1 MRTQKKYLM
10 KKIVFTF
17 LFMLTAGIA
26 GAQSLLTI
34 EKLWS
39 LGRVSYQG
47 ISKDAH
53 TIYYSVTVPDIN
65 ENKSKTTFYAV
76 PFGGGK
82 ATPIESVPDQ
92 MNVNAGKGSDHI
104 KVSPDGKKVVY
115 TKEVKLQKMHSTDIY
130 PNLAKSNVYV
140 YNDLNQRHWD
150 TWEDGAYEHVFV
162 ADLVADNTLRDQD
175 IMPNELFDC
184 PQKPHGGD
192 DDLTFTPDSKN
203 IVYVCKKKSGKQ
215 YALSTNTDLY
225 LYNIAN
231 GSTVNL
237 TEGMMGF
244 DTHPVFSH
252 NGNSLAWLSMKTDGF
267 ESDKNELWVM
277 DWTTR
282 EKKNL
287 TENWDENVNHFV
299 WSNDDQKI
307 YFIAP
312 VRGTEQ
318 LFEIDMATQK
328 VNQITKGMFNIA
340 DLCTQ
345 NGNIMTVARTDMNH
359 AAELY
364 NVNLDN
370 GSMYPLTKAND
381 AAYANIKMC
390 EIRERYTDLDNGDK
404 LFSWVIYPPNF
415 DPEKKYPVLLYC
427 QGGPQSALSQFYSF
441 RWNFQLMAS
450 QGYIVIAPN
459 RTGMPGWGTQ
469 WNADISKDWGGN
481 PMRDYLAA
489 TDDIASEP
497 YVDKNRIGAVGAS
510 YGGYSVFMLA
520 GIHEGRFKTFISH
533 CGLFDLKSWYGT
545 TEELWFANW
554 DIGGPYWDNAN
565 RDAQYSYKNFSPSNF
580 VDRWTSPIMI
590 IQGGKDYRVP
600 IEQGLQA
607 FQAAQLK
614 GLNSRFMYLPDENHW
629 VLKAQNGVVWQTEF
643 FKWLKE
649 TL

>member
-1 MRTQKKYLM
+1 M
-10 KKIVFTF
+10 KKIFWVFILSF
-17 LFMLTAGIA
+17 LSLNGFT
-26 GAQSLLTI
+26 QSLLTI

-39 LGRVSYQG
+39 LGRVNYQG
-47 ISKDAH
+47 SSKDGA
-53 TIYYSVTVPDIN
+53 TVYYSVSVPDIN
-65 ENKSKTTFYAV
+65 ENKNKTTFYAI
-76 PFGGGK
+76 PLNGGK
-82 ATPIESVPDQ
+82 AKLIDAVPDRINIKTENNSE
-92 MNVNAGKGSDHI
+92 NVKC
-104 KVSPDGKKVVY
+104 SPDGKKVIY
-115 TKEVKLQKMHSTDIY
+115 TRDVKMQKMHSTDIY
-130 PNLAKSNVYV
+130 PNLSKSNVYV

-150 TWEDGAYEHVFV
+150 TWEDGAYSHVFV
-162 ADLVADNTLRDQD
+162 ADNVADNALHEKD
-175 IMPNELFDC
+175 IMVNELFDC

-192 DDLTFTPDSKN
+192 DDLIFSPDSRN
-203 IVYVCKKKSGKQ
+203 VVYVTKKKSGKQ
-215 YALSTNTDLY
+215 YAQSTNTDLY
-225 LYNIAN
+225 SYNIAS
-231 GSTVNL
+231 GYTTNL

-244 DTHPVFSH
+244 DTHPVFSN
-252 NGNSLAWLSMKTDGF
+252 NGSTLAWLSMKTDGF
-267 ESDKNELWVM
+267 ESDKNELWIM
-277 DWTTR
+277 DWNTK

-287 TENWDENVNHFV
+287 TAAWDENVNHFV
-299 WSNDDQKI
+299 WSTDDRKI

-312 VRGTEQ
+312 VHGTEQ
-318 LFEIDMATQK
+318 LFEIEVASQK
-328 VNQITKGMFNIA
+328 ISQITKGMFNIA
-340 DLCTQ
+340 DLCNQ
-345 NGNIMTVARTDMNH
+345 NGNTMIVSRTDMNH

-364 NVNLDN
+364 IVDLNT
-370 GSMYPLTKAND
+370 GSMNQLSHVND

-390 EIRERYTDLDNGDK
+390 DIKERYTELENGQT

-427 QGGPQSALSQFYSF
+427 QGGPQSALSQFYSY

-450 QGYIVIAPN
+450 NGYIVIAPN
-459 RTGMPGWGTQ
+459 RTGMPGWGTK
-469 WNADISKDWGGN
+469 WNADISKDWGGD

-497 YVDKNRIGAVGAS
+497 YVDKQRIGAVGAS

-533 CGLFDLKSWYGT
+533 CGLFDLRSWYGT

-554 DIGGPYWDNAN
+554 DIGGAYWDKNN
-565 RDAQYSYKNFSPSNF
+565 KEAQYSYKNFSPSNF
-580 VDRWTSPIMI
+580 VSNWTSPIMI

>member
-1 MRTQKKYLM
+1 MNKFFR
-10 KKIVFTF
+10 VFILSCLSF
-17 LFMLTAGIA
+17 SAFS
-26 GAQSLLTI
+26 QSLLTI

-39 LGRVSYQG
+39 LGRVNYQG
-47 ISKDAH
+47 VSKDA
-53 TIYYSVTVPDIN
+53 TTLYYSVSVPDIA
-65 ENKSKTTFYAV
+65 ENKNKTTYYAISLS
-76 PFGGGK
+76 GGK
-82 ATPIESVPDQ
+82 AKLIDAIPGSINIKTESQ
-92 MNVNAGKGSDHI
+92 SENV
-104 KVSPDGKKVVY
+104 KVSPDGKKVIY
-115 TKEVKLQKMHSTDIY
+115 TRDVKMQKMHSTDLY
-130 PNLAKSNVYV
+130 PNLSKSNVYV

-150 TWEDGAYEHVFV
+150 TWEDGAYSHVFV
-162 ADLVADNTLRDQD
+162 ADNVADNALHEKD
-175 IMPNELFDC
+175 IMVNEQFDC

-192 DDLTFTPDSKN
+192 DDLIFSADSKTV
-203 IVYVCKKKSGKQ
+203 VYVTKKKSGKQ
-215 YALSTNTDLY
+215 YAQSTNTDLY
-225 LYNIAN
+225 AYNMAN

-244 DTHPVFSH
+244 DTHPVFS
-252 NGNSLAWLSMKTDGF
+252 NSGNTLAWLSMKTDGF

-277 DWTTR
+277 DWNTR

-287 TENWDENVNHFV
+287 TANWDENVNHFV
-299 WSNDDQKI
+299 WSTDDRKI

-318 LFEIDMATQK
+318 LFEMELATQK
-328 VNQITKGMFNIA
+328 ITQITKGMFNVA
-340 DLCTQ
+340 DLCYQ
-345 NGNIMTVARTDMNH
+345 NGNTMTVTRTDMNH

-364 NVNLDN
+364 NVDLNTGTMVQL
-370 GSMYPLTKAND
+370 SHVND

-390 EIRERYTDLDNGDK
+390 DVKERYTELENGQT

-427 QGGPQSALSQFYSF
+427 QGGPQSALSQFYSY

-450 QGYIVIAPN
+450 NGYIVIAPN

-469 WNADISKDWGGN
+469 WNAAISKDWGGD

-489 TDDIASEP
+489 TDDIATEP
-497 YVDKNRIGAVGAS
+497 YVDKQRIGAVGAS

-533 CGLFDLKSWYGT
+533 CGLFDLRSWYGT
-545 TEELWFANW
+545 TEEIWFANW
-554 DIGGPYWDNAN
+554 DIGGAYWDKNN
-565 RDAQYSYKNFSPSNF
+565 KEAQYSYKNFSPSNF
-580 VDRWTSPIMI
+580 VSDWTSPIMI

>member
-1 MRTQKKYLM
+1 MNKFFR
-10 KKIVFTF
+10 VFILLCLSF
-17 LFMLTAGIA
+17 SAFS
-26 GAQSLLTI
+26 QSLLTI

-39 LGRVSYQG
+39 LGRVNYQG
-47 ISKDAH
+47 VSKDA
-53 TIYYSVTVPDIN
+53 TTLYYSVSVPDIV
-65 ENKSKTTFYAV
+65 ENKNKTTYYAI
-76 PFGGGK
+76 PLSGGK
-82 ATPIESVPDQ
+82 AKLIDAIPGSINIKTESQ
-92 MNVNAGKGSDHI
+92 SENV
-104 KVSPDGKKVVY
+104 KVSPDGKKVIY
-115 TKEVKLQKMHSTDIY
+115 TRDVKMQKMHSTDLY
-130 PNLAKSNVYV
+130 PNLSKSNVYV

-150 TWEDGAYEHVFV
+150 TWEDGAYSHVFV
-162 ADLVADNTLRDQD
+162 ADNVADNALHEKD
-175 IMPNELFDC
+175 IMVNEQFDC

-192 DDLTFTPDSKN
+192 DDLIFSADSKTV
-203 IVYVCKKKSGKQ
+203 VYVTKKKSGKQ
-215 YALSTNTDLY
+215 YAQSTNTDLY
-225 LYNIAN
+225 AYNMAN

-244 DTHPVFSH
+244 DTHPVFS
-252 NGNSLAWLSMKTDGF
+252 NSGNTLAWLSMKTDGF

-277 DWTTR
+277 DWNTR

-287 TENWDENVNHFV
+287 TANWDENVNHFV
-299 WSNDDQKI
+299 WSTDDRKI

-318 LFEIDMATQK
+318 LFEMELATQK
-328 VNQITKGMFNIA
+328 ISQITKGMFNVA
-340 DLCTQ
+340 DLCYQ
-345 NGNIMTVARTDMNH
+345 NGNTMTVARTDMNH

-364 NVNLDN
+364 NVDLNTGTMVQL
-370 GSMYPLTKAND
+370 SHVND

-390 EIRERYTDLDNGDK
+390 DVKERYTELENGQT

-427 QGGPQSALSQFYSF
+427 QGGPQSALSQFYSY

-450 QGYIVIAPN
+450 NGYIVIAPN
-459 RTGMPGWGTQ
+459 RTGMPGWGIQ
-469 WNADISKDWGGN
+469 WNAAISKDWGGD

-489 TDDIASEP
+489 TDDIATEP
-497 YVDKNRIGAVGAS
+497 YVDKQRIGAVGAS

-533 CGLFDLKSWYGT
+533 CGLFDLRSWYGT
-545 TEELWFANW
+545 TEEIWFANW
-554 DIGGPYWDNAN
+554 DIGGAYWDKNN
-565 RDAQYSYKNFSPSNF
+565 KEAQYSYKNFSPSNF
-580 VDRWTSPIMI
+580 VSNWTSPIMI